1 MTGYYLEQKAD
12 EAEAARDESE
22 LIRAAR
28 VELWLEYR
36 AARHAGDPVSPSG
49 LRRVGQELGLC

>member
-1 MTGYYLEQKAD
+1 MTGYYLEQKAN
-12 EAEAARDESE
+12 EAERRETEEAA
-22 LIRAAR
+22 IRAAR